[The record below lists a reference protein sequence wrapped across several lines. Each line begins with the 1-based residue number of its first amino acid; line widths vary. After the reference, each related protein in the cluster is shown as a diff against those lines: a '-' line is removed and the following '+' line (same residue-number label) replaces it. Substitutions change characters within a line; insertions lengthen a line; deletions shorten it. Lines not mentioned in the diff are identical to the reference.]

1 MHIPSALFEACQRSA
16 PESLIIATTDNGT
29 KDLKLEGKIKEC
41 LKTKNSVALV
51 ATNPSYKGDKRSME
65 AYKRVAHVVNIREVG
80 LSGLQKYLVR
90 HAKKDCFKGRY
101 RGLLL
106 P

>member
-1 MHIPSALFEACQRSA
+1 M
-16 PESLIIATTDNGT
+16 
-29 KDLKLEGKIKEC
+29 KLERKIKQC
-41 LKTKNSVALV
+41 LKKKKSVALV
-51 ATNPSYKGDKRSME
+51 ATNPNYKGDKKSMA

-80 LSGLQKYLVR
+80 LSGLQKYLVN

-101 RGLLL
+101 RGLVL